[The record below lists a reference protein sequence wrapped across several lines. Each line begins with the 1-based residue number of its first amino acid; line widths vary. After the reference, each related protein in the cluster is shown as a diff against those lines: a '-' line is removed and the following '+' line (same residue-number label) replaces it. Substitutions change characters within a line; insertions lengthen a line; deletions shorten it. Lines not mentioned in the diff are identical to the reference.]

1 MNEKIESKRI
11 FNYSKRH
18 CSVTVRCMK
27 CHARSPV
34 VGINLDKNQHN
45 ERELCES
52 QVTEAWNKRVSELE
66 HRPMVH
72 AYWVWSKS
80 GMFQCSNCK
89 KVGHLVSDRF
99 CPNCGANMDMK
110 VGYKQ

>member
-1 MNEKIESKRI
+1 MATIKDLKRMCDTYENCIE
-11 FNYSKRH
+11 
-18 CSVTVRCMK
+18 CPMGDTC
-27 CHARSPV
+27 CGDSPV
-34 VGINLDKNQHN
+34 AGINVNNNQYN